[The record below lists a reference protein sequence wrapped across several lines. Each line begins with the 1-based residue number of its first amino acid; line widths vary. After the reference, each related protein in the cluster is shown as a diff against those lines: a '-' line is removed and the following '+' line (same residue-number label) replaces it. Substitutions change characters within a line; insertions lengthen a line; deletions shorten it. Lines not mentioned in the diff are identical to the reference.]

1 MIIWPA
7 LPNGPRQNREMAML
21 NDLFDTGPQDD
32 NAKSWIDW
40 TTQQQTR
47 ASDPGSSAW
56 VSANAGS
63 GKTHVLTQR
72 VIRLLLA
79 GCRPSAILC
88 LTYTKAAASEM
99 SSRVFD
105 RLADWATL
113 SDADLKERIAAIEGR
128 IPDAIKLKEA
138 RRLFAK
144 ALETPGGLKIQTIHA
159 FCEALLHQFPLEAN
173 VAGHF
178 SVLDD
183 RAATSLLAEAR
194 RTLLTAVSMEEDA
207 ALSQALA
214 YVLDI
219 ADETGLEA
227 LLSAIVANRNAIR
240 GFLDTAEQKGGV
252 EAALRQQAGIDPHET
267 EETAAAAFWPL
278 PGLSGLS
285 LDTYLTLAD
294 EIGGQRVIE
303 VAYALREAKKETDS
317 LRRVAFVE
325 AAMLT
330 SQGAAKSD
338 AYVINK
344 AMQKSAPGLLDDLT
358 LARAHVVACRDRY
371 RLVRMLEATKHAL
384 TLAQRLIGDF
394 EDLKK
399 QRSQLDFEDLIER
412 AATLLNRDTAGAWVH
427 YKLDQGIDHIL
438 VDEAQDT
445 SPVQWSIIQSLA
457 ADFFNG
463 ETARQIRR
471 TLFAV
476 GDEKQSIYSFQGA
489 RPERFSQE
497 REETRRRVLA
507 VEQPFHPV
515 RLPMSFR
522 STEDVLAAV
531 DQVFSIAEH
540 AEGLSAEKE
549 PVEHR
554 SNRLGQAGTVELW
567 QMVAAEPV
575 DEEDDWTAPFD
586 ALRESA
592 PPAIVARRIASRI
605 AQMIGRETVIEK
617 GVERFI
623 EAGDI
628 LVLVRKRHAFVNA
641 LTRELKQRKNIP
653 VAGADRLRLT
663 DHIAIQDL
671 LALGRFVLLPEDDL
685 SLTALLKSPL
695 INHSEDDVFELAA
708 KRPPETSVWQH
719 FKTLAEGEQ
728 SAFSASY
735 RRLSGFIALS
745 KTTTVHDFFAAVL
758 TLHEGRKQFL
768 ARLGNEASDVL
779 DEFLSFAL
787 DHERT
792 GLPGLQSFI
801 SVLETDSPEVKRE
814 QDKER
819 GEVRIMTVHASKGLE
834 APVVF
839 LVDGGSKAFNHSHL
853 PRLRFV
859 ETEKAK
865 FPVWLPGKGFD
876 NSLISADEARLKLS
890 AEEEYRRLL
899 YVAMTRA
906 ADHLIVCGY
915 RGPKENL
922 DCWHAMISRSLSA
935 DEARCH
941 QHKFAAGG
949 EEWDGLVWHS
959 TQRDEKRIAIAEPA
973 SQQAVE
979 THLPPSLMQ
988 PLPPQPSLPRPLS
1001 PSGAGTIIDDG
1012 EEDLIVS
1019 SRLFSDKE
1027 ISSGLALQRGRLV
1040 HRMLQTLPDFP
1051 EEEREGA
1058 ARRYAERAAR
1068 FWPDREREKLIS
1080 STLAV
1085 LREPTLQAAFSAHSS
1100 AEVSIMG
1107 TLTLGRQDYAV
1118 SGRIDRL
1125 AVDGDR
1131 VILVDYKTNRVPP
1144 QNESQI
1150 PHAHKAQLAIY
1161 KSILQP
1167 LYPDK
1172 TIVCALVYTENAS
1185 FISLEDD
1192 ALAQALAAIKTK

>member
-1 MIIWPA
+1 
-7 LPNGPRQNREMAML
+7 ML
-21 NDLFDTGPQDD
+21 NETIDHGPGQDD
-32 NAKSWIDW
+32 PKSWIDW
-40 TTQQQTR
+40 TSAQQTR
-47 ASDPGSSAW
+47 ASDPTSSAW

-113 SDADLKERIAAIEGR
+113 SNADLSNRITAIEGR
-128 IPDAIKLKEA
+128 VPDLIKLKEA

-183 RAATSLLAEAR
+183 RAAATLLAEAR
-194 RTLLTAVSMEEDA
+194 RTLLTAVSMEEDQPLA
-207 ALSQALA
+207 QALA

-227 LLSAIVANRNAIR
+227 LLGAIVSNRNAIS
-240 GFLDTAEQKGGV
+240 GFLEQARKNGGIDTT
-252 EAALRQQAGIDPHET
+252 LRMRAGIGARET
-267 EETAAAAFWPL
+267 EETAAAAYWPL

-285 LDTYLTLAD
+285 MDTYLTLAD
-294 EIGGQRVIE
+294 EIGGSRVID
-303 VAYALREAKKETDS
+303 VAYALREAARATDVFK
-317 LRRVAFVE
+317 RVEFIE
-325 AAMLT
+325 AALLT
-330 SQGAAKSD
+330 SQGAPKSD

-344 AMQKSAPGLLDDLT
+344 AMQKSAPDLLDDLIA
-358 LARAHVVACRDRY
+358 ARAHVVACRDRY
-371 RLVRMLEATKHAL
+371 RTIRMLEATRHAL
-384 TLAQRLIGDF
+384 TLAERLIGDF

-457 ADFFNG
+457 ADFFHG
-463 ETARQIRR
+463 ETARMGQR
-471 TLFAV
+471 TVFAV

-497 REETRRRVLA
+497 SRETQRRVTA
-507 VEQPFHPV
+507 VEQTFHSV
-515 RLPMSFR
+515 RLPLSFR
-522 STEDVLAAV
+522 STDDVLAAV
-531 DQVFSIAEH
+531 DQVFSLPEH

-554 SNRLGQAGTVELW
+554 SNRQGQAGTVELW
-567 QMVAAEPV
+567 DMIAAEPV
-575 DEEDDWTAPFD
+575 ENEEDWTAPFD

-592 PPAIVARRIASRI
+592 PPAIVARRIAARI
-605 AQMIGRETVIEK
+605 AEMIGKETVVEK
-617 GVERFI
+617 GVERTI

-671 LALGRFVLLPEDDL
+671 LALARFVLLPEDDL
-685 SLTALLKSPL
+685 SLAALLKSPL
-695 INHSEDDVFELAA
+695 FNHSEDDVFDIAA
-708 KRPPETSVWQH
+708 KRPPDTSVWQYLKTVSVLEEGRH
-719 FKTLAEGEQ
+719 FA
-728 SAFSASY
+728 ASVAL
-735 RRLSGFIALS
+735 LSRFLILS
-745 KTTTVHDFFAAVL
+745 KTQTIHDFFAAVL
-758 TLHEGRKQFL
+758 TLHEGRAKFL
-768 ARLGNEASDVL
+768 GRLGNEASDVM

-787 DHERT
+787 DHEKT

-801 SVLETDSPEVKRE
+801 SVMETDAPEIKRE

-839 LVDGGSKAFNHSHL
+839 LVDGGSKAFIHSHL
-853 PRLRFV
+853 PKLRFI
-859 ETEKAK
+859 ETDKVSL
-865 FPVWLPGKGFD
+865 PIWLPIWLPGKGFD
-876 NSLISADEARLKLS
+876 NALVSKDEDRLKLS
-890 AEEEYRRLL
+890 AEQEYRRLL

-915 RGPKENL
+915 RGPRENL
-922 DCWHAMISRSLSA
+922 DCWHAMIARSLAA
-935 DEARCH
+935 DENRCKR
-941 QHKFAAGG
+941 QAFSAGS
-949 EEWDGLVWHS
+949 EEWDGLLWHS
-959 TQRDEKRIAIAEPA
+959 TPRDAKAITQTEPPPA
-973 SQQAVE
+973 PVRE
-979 THLPPSLMQ
+979 VLPPSLMQ
-988 PLPPQPSLPRPLS
+988 PLPPPPILPRPLS

-1012 EEDLIVS
+1012 SEDLLVTS
-1019 SRLFSDKE
+1019 PLFAKQE
-1027 ISSGLALQRGRLV
+1027 VSSGLALQRGRLV
-1040 HRMLQTLPDFP
+1040 HRMLQTLPEYP
-1051 EEEREGA
+1051 IGQREEA

-1068 FWPDREREKLIS
+1068 FWPDNEREKLIR

-1085 LREPTLQAAFSAHSS
+1085 LSEPALQSAFSANSR
-1100 AEVSIMG
+1100 AEISIMG
-1107 TLTLGRQDYAV
+1107 TLRLGNKDFAV

-1125 AVDGDR
+1125 AVEEDR

-1144 QNESQI
+1144 VKDADI
-1150 PHAHKAQLAIY
+1150 PLAHRAQLAIY
-1161 KSILQP
+1161 KSILEP

-1172 TIVCALVYTENAS
+1172 IFICALVYTENAS
-1185 FISLEDD
+1185 FVTLSDD
-1192 ALAQALAAIKTK
+1192 ALSAALAAIETK